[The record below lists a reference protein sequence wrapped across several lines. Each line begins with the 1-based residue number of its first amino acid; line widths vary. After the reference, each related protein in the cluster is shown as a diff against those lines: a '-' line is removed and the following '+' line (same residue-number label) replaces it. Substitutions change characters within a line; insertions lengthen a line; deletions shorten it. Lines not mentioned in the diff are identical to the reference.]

1 MSYCLNS
8 NCPKPQ
14 NPEESKFCLACG
26 TELLLKNR
34 YRALKP
40 RGLGGCSRTFKAL
53 DQERKH
59 PCAIK
64 LFLLSPEQDQEA
76 TELFKQEAL
85 QLYELGKHEQI
96 PEFYA
101 HFEQNHRL
109 YLVQEFIDG
118 LNLREEIEQQ
128 GTKSESQIREMLV
141 DLLPVLQFIHQQ
153 GVIHRDIKPAN
164 IMRRRSDG
172 KFVLI
177 DFGVAKRITATVLLG
192 KETMIG
198 TLGYAP
204 AEQLE
209 SGNAYPNSDLYA
221 LGATCIHL
229 LTGKHPF
236 ELYNP
241 IKGCI
246 NWRENLPQKQKIS
259 PKLGKILDKL
269 IQPFTKDRY
278 QSANQVL
285 EDLNQPEIA
294 PKITFPVI
302 IPYSASVR
310 YPTQS
315 VLGKLLISK
324 RGVDCTRL
332 RNLIAARKRTEEKTH
347 KKILAVLR
355 QKRQGYLNNEN
366 SKKFSYQKLH
376 TLSRRWTRFGLKTFA
391 E

>member
-40 RGLGGCSRTFKAL
+40 RGLGGCSKTFKAL
-53 DQERKH
+53 DQKRKH

-101 HFEQNHRL
+101 HFEQNNRL

-128 GTKSESQIREMLV
+128 GTKSESQIREMLL
-141 DLLPVLQFIHQQ
+141 DLLPVLQFIHQR

-172 KFVLI
+172 KFILI
-177 DFGVAKRITATVLLG
+177 DFGVAKRIMATVLLG

-209 SGNAYPNSDLYA
+209 SGTAYPNSDLYA

-236 ELYNP
+236 ELYDP
-241 IKGCI
+241 IKGCL
-246 NWRENLPQKQKIS
+246 NWRENLPQQPKIS
-259 PKLGKILDKL
+259 SQLEKILDKL

-285 EDLNQPEIA
+285 QALNQPEIA
-294 PKITFPVI
+294 TKITVPVI
-302 IPYSASVR
+302 IPDSACVR
-310 YPTQS
+310 YPSQG
-315 VLGKLLISK
+315 VLGKLLTSEK
-324 RGVDCTRL
+324 GFDCTRL
-332 RNLIAARKRTEEKTH
+332 RNLIAARKPTEDKIH
-347 KKILAVLR
+347 KKILEVLR
-355 QKRQGYLNNEN
+355 QKQLG
-366 SKKFSYQKLH
+366 SAKFSYQKLY
-376 TLSRRWTRFGLKTFA
+376 TLSRRWTRFGLKA
-391 E
+391 AVE